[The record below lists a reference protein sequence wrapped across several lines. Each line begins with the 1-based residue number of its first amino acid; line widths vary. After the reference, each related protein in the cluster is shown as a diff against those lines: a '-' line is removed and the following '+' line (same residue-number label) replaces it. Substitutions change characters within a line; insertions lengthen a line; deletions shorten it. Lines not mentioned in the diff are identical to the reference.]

1 MKHKTEKALAQVR
14 RKAEAWLTRRG
25 MEALLGP
32 EYVLMPGLC
41 DVHVHLREPG
51 FSQKETVRTG
61 TLAAARG
68 GFTTLCSM
76 PNLDPVPDCRAS
88 LEPQLELIRRDA
100 VTRVLPYGAITRGE
114 KGRELADLEGLA
126 PYVCAFSDDG
136 HGVQD
141 EGLMREAMLR
151 AKALGKLI
159 CAHCEDD
166 ALRAGG
172 HIHAGAYAKAHG
184 IPGIPSASE
193 YRQLERDLRLA
204 EETGC
209 AYHACHLSCR
219 ESVELM
225 RQAKKAGLNVSCE
238 TAPHYLFLC
247 EEVLRDEGRFK
258 MNPPLRS
265 PEDRDAVLEG
275 FLDGTVDM
283 LATDHAPHTPEEK
296 AGGLLGSLMGV
307 VGLEPAFPVL
317 YSGLVRTGIAPLEL
331 LAERMAFAPRRRF
344 GLPGGEDF
352 AVFHAGGE
360 FRLDPEDFA
369 SLGRATPFAGMR
381 LHGATVLTVL
391 EDKVIYSGEGV
402 RPAPGEEEK
411 WQNERI

>member
-1 MKHKTEKALAQVR
+1 MKQIILDSLERVRQTAAL
-14 RKAEAWLTRRG
+14 WMTRRG
-25 MEALLGP
+25 LDALLGP

-51 FSQKETVRTG
+51 FSRKETILTG
-61 TLAAARG
+61 TMAAARG
-68 GFTTLCSM
+68 GFTAVCAM
-76 PNLDPVPDCRAS
+76 PNLDPVPDSRPN

-100 VTRVLPYGAITRGE
+100 RVRVLPYGAITRGE
-114 KGRELADLEGLA
+114 RGKELADLEGLA
-126 PYVCAFSDDG
+126 PLVCAFSDDG

-141 EGLMREAMLR
+141 EGLMREAMQR

-172 HIHAGAYAKAHG
+172 HIRESALSRQLG
-184 IPGIPSASE
+184 IPGIPAESE

-209 AYHACHLSCR
+209 AYHACHLSTK
-219 ESVELM
+219 ESIALM
-225 RQAKKAGLNVSCE
+225 RQAKKAGLDVSCE

-247 EEVLRDEGRFK
+247 LEDLRDEGRFK
-258 MNPPLRS
+258 MNPPLGDRD
-265 PEDRDAVLEG
+265 DRDAVLEG

-283 LATDHAPHTPEEK
+283 LATDHAPHTPAEK

-317 YSGLVRTGIAPLEL
+317 YTALIRTGIMPLET

-344 GLPGGEDF
+344 GLGMENDF
-352 AVFHAGGE
+352 AVFHGGTE
-360 FRLDPEDFA
+360 FRLDPEAFA
-369 SLGRATPFAGMR
+369 SLGRATPFGGMR
-381 LHGATVLTVL
+381 LHGECMLTVM
-391 EDKVIYSGEGV
+391 EGEIV
-402 RPAPGEEEK
+402 YQK
-411 WQNERI
+411 ERA

>member
-1 MKHKTEKALAQVR
+1 MKQTMHETLDQVR
-14 RKAEAWLTRRG
+14 QRAAAWLTRRG

-51 FSQKETVRTG
+51 FSEKETILTG

-68 GFTTLCSM
+68 GFTTVCSM
-76 PNLDPVPDCRAS
+76 PNLDPVPDS
-88 LEPQLELIRRDA
+88 PETLEPQLRLIRRDA
-100 VTRVLPYGAITRGE
+100 RVRVLPYGAITKGE
-114 KGRELADLEGLA
+114 QGKELAELEALA
-126 PYVCAFSDDG
+126 PRVCAFSDDG
-136 HGVQD
+136 RGVQD

-151 AKALGKLI
+151 CKALGKLL

-166 ALRAGG
+166 SLRAGG
-172 HIHAGAYAKAHG
+172 QIHAGDYAREHG
-184 IPGIPSASE
+184 IPGIPSACE
-193 YRQLERDLRLA
+193 FAQLERDLRLA

-209 AYHACHLSCR
+209 AYHACHLSAK
-219 ESVELM
+219 ESIALM
-225 RQAKKAGLNVSCE
+225 RQAKRAGLDVSCE

-258 MNPPLRS
+258 MNPPLRGA
-265 PEDRDAVLEG
+265 EDRDAVLEG

-283 LATDHAPHTPEEK
+283 LATDHAPHTAAEK

-317 YSGLVRTGIAPLEL
+317 YSGLVRTGFMPLET

-360 FRLDPEDFA
+360 FRLDPEGFA
-369 SLGRATPFAGMR
+369 SKGRATPFAGMR
-381 LHGATVLTVL
+381 LHGETVLTVM
-391 EDKVIYSGEGV
+391 DDQAIYSAEQAQA
-402 RPAPGEEEK
+402 APGEE
-411 WQNERI
+411 